1 MPLAERSQ
9 YLSIDEYLALDQ
21 SSAQRYE
28 YNNGLVTAMAGSS
41 RRHNTIAI
49 NITSVLHTVTSSSE
63 CSVYASDVK
72 VHIPQRNSYY
82 YPDVVVTCE
91 PEEDDYTLYAPC
103 LLIEVLSDST
113 KSKDYLEKLL
123 AYQSLPSVQ
132 TYLVVSQDQIRVDAF
147 QRDENGFW
155 TMKRFEDLKDVIKLS
170 CPNTTLSLGQVYQ
183 GITFD

>member
-1 MPLAERSQ
+1 MPLAHQ
-9 YLSIDEYLALDQ
+9 TQFLSVDEYLALDKE
-21 SSAQRYE
+21 SDQRYE
-28 YNNGLVTAMAGSS
+28 YNNGLVTAIAGSS

-49 NITSVLHTVTSSSE
+49 NITASLHSATLNTN

-91 PEEDDYTLYAPC
+91 PEDDDYTLYAPC

-132 TYLVVSQDQIRVDAF
+132 TYLVVSQDQFRVDAF

-155 TMKRFEDLKDVIKLS
+155 AMTRFENLEDEIQLS
-170 CPNTTLSLGQVYQ
+170 CPKSTLSLGQIYQ
-183 GITFD
+183 GIKL